1 MSKTAIFSP
10 TASFQDNY
18 KLIELYPLLE
28 SQPVSYL
35 QFLKDR
41 IKVIFLEKGNT
52 ITIDFKTYNLS
63 QDALFFVNTNQYIWI
78 DHIKGRSSKIIGYN
92 RDFYCIQ
99 IHDKEVACDGLLFN
113 NVLQLPMIQ
122 LKFEESSKV
131 KESLQEIQD
140 EMDLADSSSEEMLRI
155 YLKKLIIYST
165 RIWKKQNLEN
175 KINAD
180 STLDLELFR
189 NFSQL
194 IEIHYRSKHSVSA
207 YAELLRTSPKI
218 LTTKFK
224 KLNLEN
230 PNEYI
235 KNRIILEAKRLLIY
249 TSLSIKEI
257 AYTLGYDDPAYF
269 HRFFM
274 QRIEQSPLSYRNLN
288 SSNNR

>member
-1 MSKTAIFSP
+1 MSITQALSP
-10 TASFQDNY
+10 TAYFQDNH
-18 KLIELYPLLE
+18 KLIALYPLSE
-28 SQPVSYL
+28 SQLLSNL

-52 ITIDFKTYNLS
+52 ITIDFKTYDLS
-63 QDALFFVNTNQYIWI
+63 DDALFFVNVNQYVWI
-78 DHIKGRSSKIIGYN
+78 DHITGESNKIIGYN

-99 IHDKEVACDGLLFN
+99 IHDKEVACDGLLFS

-122 LKFEESSKV
+122 LATEESNKV
-131 KESLQEIQD
+131 KESLREIQD
-140 EMDLADSSSEEMLRI
+140 EMDLADSSTEEMLRI
-155 YLKKLIIYST
+155 YLKKLIIFST

-175 KINAD
+175 KISSNIP
-180 STLDLELFR
+180 LDVDLFR

-194 IEIHYRSKHSVSA
+194 IEIHYRSKHSVSD
-207 YAELLRTSPKI
+207 YADLLEISPKI

-269 HRFFM
+269 NRFFV
-274 QRIEQSPLSYRNLN
+274 QRMGQSPLNFRNEN
-288 SSNNR
+288 SKNT